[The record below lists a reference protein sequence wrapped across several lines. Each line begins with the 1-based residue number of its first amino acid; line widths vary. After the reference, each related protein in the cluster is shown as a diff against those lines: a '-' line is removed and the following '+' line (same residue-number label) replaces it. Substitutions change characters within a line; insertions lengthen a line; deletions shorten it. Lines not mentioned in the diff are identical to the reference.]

1 MTFLKTT
8 ALTSV
13 AFLAAFLGYKY
24 LTAEPGYCSAQQ
36 RYITDAEFIKAVGIL
51 VEGDMKS
58 IGKSYPDGRMVL
70 GKEKY
75 VQWQKEW
82 DGLNP
87 RDPKFSRVER
97 ERTHSIFNRIFDSQR
112 VDVWIGP
119 KSGGTLVFHFDVCGK
134 LVDSDVG
141 LPAASMDPITT
152 TTLGEKS

>member
-1 MTFLKTT
+1 MSFLKIT
-8 ALTSV
+8 ALTGAV
-13 AFLAAFLGYKY
+13 FLAALLGYKY
-24 LTAEPGYCSAQQ
+24 VTADPLGYCSAQQ
-36 RYITDAEFIKAVGIL
+36 RYISDAEFIKAVGIL

-58 IGKSYPDGRMVL
+58 VNFNSKRS

-75 VQWQKEW
+75 VQWDKEW
-82 DGLNP
+82 NDLNP

-97 ERTHSIFNRIFDSQR
+97 ERTHSLFNRIFNLQR

-152 TTLGEKS
+152 TTLGGKS